1 MYDFDKIIIRKGTN
15 SVKWD
20 MIVKKYNNDQLL
32 PMWVADMD
40 FEIAPVITE
49 AIKKRAEHMT
59 YGYTFPSDEFY
70 ESIINWNKKRNNY
83 EIKKEWLTVSNG
95 VVPSIKA
102 AILGFTEKGDKIL
115 INTPV
120 YPPFHH
126 SVLDSKRE
134 LVTSPLVFDGEKY
147 NIDFDDFESKIKEG
161 VKLFVLSNPHNPIGR
176 VWSKE
181 ELEKIVD
188 ICYENNVK
196 ILSDEIHSDII
207 YAGNKHVVINTVSE
221 KAKNISI
228 VCAAPSKTFNIAGLG
243 TSFVIVENEVVRKQM
258 WDTMSSMGI
267 NSVNLFGLTAG
278 EAAYAHGEKWLDEML
293 EYIEENADFVCNY
306 IHEKLPEVKVS
317 KPQSTYLMWLDFRKY
332 DMAQSELMNKL
343 VNEAHVVLN
352 SGADFGEEGN
362 GFVRLNIGCPRSMI
376 KQCLDQI
383 NEAFN
388 NN

>member
-1 MYDFDKIIIRKGTN
+1 MYNFDKLIIRKGTN

-20 MIVKKYNNDQLL
+20 MIANKYKDDQLL

-40 FEIAPVITE
+40 FEVSSDIVD

-59 YGYTFPSDEFY
+59 YGYTYPSDEFY

-83 EIKKEWLTVSNG
+83 EIKKEWMTVSIG

-102 AILGFTEKGDKIL
+102 AIFGFTEKGDKIL

-120 YPPFHH
+120 YSPFQH
-126 SVLDSKRE
+126 SVLDAKRE
-134 LVTSPLVFDGEKY
+134 LVTSPLIFDGVKY
-147 NIDFDDFESKIKEG
+147 NIDFDDFECKIKSG
-161 VKLFVLSNPHNPIGR
+161 VKLFILSNPHNPIGR
-176 VWSKE
+176 VWSRE

-196 ILSDEIHSDII
+196 ILSDEIHSDIT
-207 YAGNKHVVINTVSE
+207 YAGSKHAVINTVSD

-228 VCAAPSKTFNIAGLG
+228 VCAAPSKTFNIAGLN

-278 EAAYAHGEKWLDEML
+278 EAAYVHGENWLDEML
-293 EYIEENADFVCNY
+293 EYIEGNVDFVCNY
-306 IHEKLPEVKVS
+306 IHEKLPAVKTL
-317 KPQSTYLMWLDFRKY
+317 KQQATYLMWLDFRKY
-332 DMAQSELMNKL
+332 GLSQNELMNKL

-352 SGADFGEEGN
+352 SGTDFGEEGN
-362 GFVRLNIGCPRSMI
+362 GFVRLNVGCPRSMI
-376 KQCLDQI
+376 KQCLDRI
-383 NEAFN
+383 IDTFEKN
-388 NN
+388 

>member
-15 SVKWD
+15 SIKWD
-20 MIVKKYNNDQLL
+20 MIAKKYNNDQLL

-83 EIKKEWLTVSNG
+83 EIKKEWMTVSNG

-134 LVTSPLVFDGEKY
+134 LVTSPLVFDGKKY
-147 NIDFDDFESKIKEG
+147 NIDYDDFESKIKGG

-228 VCAAPSKTFNIAGLG
+228 VCAAPSKTFNIAGLS

-258 WDTMSSMGI
+258 WDTMTSMGI

-278 EAAYAHGEKWLDEML
+278 EAAYANGEKWLDEML
-293 EYIEENADFVCNY
+293 EYLEGNADFVCSY
-306 IHEKLPEVKVS
+306 IHEKLPYVKVF
-317 KPQSTYLMWLDFRKY
+317 KPQSTYLMWLDFSKY
-332 DMAQSELMNKL
+332 NMAQAELMNKL